1 MASAQHS
8 NFWRLRVF
16 LTLLFAFLLTAC
28 GGGGSGTSATDNG
41 SNSSSTSIA
50 TDNNSSNGSTT
61 TTTPPSDT
69 GGTSGTPD
77 AGSGGNSDTNTGS
90 TDNTSGSGDTVTNH
104 APAAL
109 PVSSTVTRNNNV
121 TINLNAIDINGDKL
135 TYTLVTQPT
144 HGTLSGISTTGTVT
158 YTPSSGYTGSDS
170 FEYKVS
176 DGKLESATAKVTL
189 TVKAPSG
196 SGGSGGGSGGSSG
209 GGSSGGGG
217 TVNHTEAK
225 GIVQL
230 GYIADGDV
238 SVYSVSNLTTPVC
251 TTKTSS
257 SLDPAQAGQFSCKL
271 PNLQNNAY
279 YVVVVT
285 NGTDIDPNDDGIID
299 DVANRKTLLGKVHL
313 VASGEQLAK
322 GQVRVTFLSDM
333 VYRNLKDS
341 LLTDSADAVRAKY
354 QKRAGELIDDID
366 GDGEVSGNDV
376 SQFGNCSRACN
387 CQSLSYA

>member
-196 SGGSGGGSGGSSG
+196 SGGSGGGTSPPPPANVAPTANAGADQ
-209 GGSSGGGG
+209 
-217 TVNHTEAK
+217 TVDEKTVVA
-225 GIVQL
+225 L
-230 GYIADGDV
+230 DG
-238 SVYSVSNLTTPVC
+238 SVSAD
-251 TTKTSS
+251 S
-257 SLDPAQAGQFSCKL
+257 
-271 PNLQNNAY
+271 
-279 YVVVVT
+279 
-285 NGTDIDPNDDGIID
+285 DGSI
-299 DVANRKTLLGKVHL
+299 G
-313 VASGEQLAK
+313 S
-322 GQVRVTFLSDM
+322 
-333 VYRNLKDS
+333 
-341 LLTDSADAVRAKY
+341 
-354 QKRAGELIDDID
+354 
-366 GDGEVSGNDV
+366 
-376 SQFGNCSRACN
+376 
-387 CQSLSYA
+387 